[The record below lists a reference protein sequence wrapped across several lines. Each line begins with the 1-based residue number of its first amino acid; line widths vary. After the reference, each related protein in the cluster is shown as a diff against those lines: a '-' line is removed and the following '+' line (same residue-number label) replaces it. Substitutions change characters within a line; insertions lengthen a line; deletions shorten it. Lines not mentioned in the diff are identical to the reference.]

1 MIGTS
6 RDVRIDRAGPFGALR
21 NDSKINNYQERRG
34 NNAPV
39 TEMKII
45 ELAHALGEEIAASA
59 EIEKLNS
66 AKAAFD
72 DDAALQEKMQEY
84 NAQRALLGGEFSKD
98 PDKQDQVALADIKA
112 RMDELSSEIAGNER
126 YIAFLNA
133 KKSARRAYEQGE

>member
-1 MIGTS
+1 
-6 RDVRIDRAGPFGALR
+6 
-21 NDSKINNYQERRG
+21 
-34 NNAPV
+34 
-39 TEMKII
+39 MKII

-133 KKSARRAYEQGE
+133 KKALDELMNKVNEEITFCITGERPSSCTHDCSTCSGCH